1 VFILYRFLIIE
12 TIAEQKSV
20 YSFRDNYAINHKRDT
35 NIIREDGYF
44 AFPSLIFII

>member
-1 VFILYRFLIIE
+1 MFILHRFSVIE
-12 TIAEQKSV
+12 TTAEQKIRI
-20 YSFRDNYAINHKRDT
+20 FIRDNYAINHKRD